1 MAKKI
6 NLAERISEMVNDDA
20 ARTYIREHTLYPAV
34 LLSGT
39 RIGAEEKVRYRCAHC
54 RHEWEETRSSSHWYH
69 ENHIVCPKC
78 HATMFK
84 GTKIPDEN
92 EGKPFYHLML
102 WNGIR
107 VEAAYRIVYVNEAE
121 LDGTHGLVI
130 AKYTPEVIYH
140 YSDIPESYDVNLERE
155 AYGFI
160 SEKHKIIFNE
170 NGTRTTRL
178 IANVFSEYNCM
189 TIASEETNQGSKK
202 FVWMKNG
209 FSLACSVWYRSFDSY
224 WGSKI
229 PVKSKPIS
237 EAQAECVLSKYTI
250 PELPEI
256 KPTPDVILAHEV
268 SEDIITGM
276 HHIEYCCKACDARF
290 SMDSAYRSTSPV
302 ECPSCG
308 GSYAPLFDTNI
319 AKRHEQVAVISML
332 DDKTVFIRA
341 CSVDSA
347 FDEHFTET
355 YESNELYRAF
365 IELSAGKEPTV
376 EFLAYEHNGERK
388 VWLTKKNYASDKFDF
403 RVKRVEYIGN
413 VDCLK
418 YTGLREY
425 IEEKTNRSPYSN
437 MISLRDIIHYIRYQA
452 LYPIVEQLCKRGFS
466 QTLTDEFI
474 HRNQNGTEL
483 IMHLERNKVTEVLGL
498 PERLIKHYLKG
509 SDFHSRLKKF
519 MELYGMDPNVRE
531 EDIDWL
537 ELNGIEAV
545 QVKSILEESQMS
557 IMRLCEYLE
566 HVRINQCFEP
576 KNAIADWRDYL
587 HAAKTID
594 VDLTDN
600 KARYP
605 SSLKREHDRAITKQ
619 KLVLDAKKDEVFQ
632 KETEQYGKLYSYKD
646 DDYMIVSPKDMKD
659 LFEEGRKLNHCVGSY
674 SDRIIAG
681 TSCIMFIRKTEDPDK
696 PYFTIEINRENGF
709 VVQLRANSNRL
720 INHRSESDLVNF
732 LKEWS
737 KKKGVALN
745 GAA

>member
-107 VEAAYRIVYVNEAE
+107 VETAYRIVYVNEAE

-140 YSDIPESYDVNLERE
+140 YSDVPESFDVNLERE

-237 EAQAECVLSKYTI
+237 EAQAEGVLSKYTI

-256 KPTPDVILAHEV
+256 KPSPDVILAHEV
-268 SEDIITGM
+268 SEDKI
-276 HHIEYCCKACDARF
+276 RF
-290 SMDSAYRSTSPV
+290 GRMA
-302 ECPSCG
+302 
-308 GSYAPLFDTNI
+308 
-319 AKRHEQVAVISML
+319 
-332 DDKTVFIRA
+332 
-341 CSVDSA
+341 
-347 FDEHFTET
+347 
-355 YESNELYRAF
+355 
-365 IELSAGKEPTV
+365 
-376 EFLAYEHNGERK
+376 
-388 VWLTKKNYASDKFDF
+388 
-403 RVKRVEYIGN
+403 
-413 VDCLK
+413 
-418 YTGLREY
+418 
-425 IEEKTNRSPYSN
+425 
-437 MISLRDIIHYIRYQA
+437 
-452 LYPIVEQLCKRGFS
+452 
-466 QTLTDEFI
+466 
-474 HRNQNGTEL
+474 
-483 IMHLERNKVTEVLGL
+483 
-498 PERLIKHYLKG
+498 
-509 SDFHSRLKKF
+509 
-519 MELYGMDPNVRE
+519 
-531 EDIDWL
+531 
-537 ELNGIEAV
+537 
-545 QVKSILEESQMS
+545 
-557 IMRLCEYLE
+557 
-566 HVRINQCFEP
+566 
-576 KNAIADWRDYL
+576 AI
-587 HAAKTID
+587 
-594 VDLTDN
+594 
-600 KARYP
+600 
-605 SSLKREHDRAITKQ
+605 
-619 KLVLDAKKDEVFQ
+619 
-632 KETEQYGKLYSYKD
+632 
-646 DDYMIVSPKDMKD
+646 
-659 LFEEGRKLNHCVGSY
+659 
-674 SDRIIAG
+674 
-681 TSCIMFIRKTEDPDK
+681 
-696 PYFTIEINRENGF
+696 
-709 VVQLRANSNRL
+709 
-720 INHRSESDLVNF
+720 
-732 LKEWS
+732 
-737 KKKGVALN
+737 
-745 GAA
+745 